1 MAVYVNN
8 ITVDT
13 GSNFYRDFYLD
24 DIDGN
29 PIDLTGYTGK
39 SEIRKHP
46 ESVGVAATFTLAF
59 VDRTSG
65 RIRLSLDKYVTE
77 KIKPGRYAYDVMFT
91 DSSNKKSIV
100 IEGMFY
106 AAEDYT
112 PISECIKTVYTNN
125 SFGAISEDGAH
136 NSGIGA
142 NLTQTTIDDIGE
154 YGIVAFGHYS
164 QQCLDLPN
172 LTTKFQDS
180 TYMQKIQNY
189 LQMGGVVF
197 YIGEYGS
204 CGSTAAHNT
213 RLGLLGTSM
222 RLIDITSAGTNATL
236 LLTNS
241 AAASFPATWSHN
253 AVGQIELNSG
263 TALYGF
269 NQSTVTVAY
278 EKIGNGVIVLVADS
292 NGSTKTPSTG
302 HYNGFRALVIEG

>member
-24 DIDGN
+24 DVDGN

-65 RIRLSLDKYVTE
+65 RIRLSLDRYVTE

-112 PISECIKTVYTNN
+112 PVSECIKTVYTNN

-136 NSGIGA
+136 DSGIGA

-164 QQCLDLPN
+164 QQCKDLPN

-197 YIGEYGS
+197 YIGEYNG
-204 CGSTAAHNT
+204 CGNTAAHNT

-222 RLIDITSAGTNATL
+222 RLNNEVLSISSASLTL
-236 LLTNS
+236 TGQVAS
-241 AAASFPATWSHN
+241 SFPATWSHN
-253 AVGQIELNSG
+253 ATNTIEVNSG
-263 TALYGF
+263 TAIYSSGS
-269 NQSTVTVAY
+269 NVTVAY
-278 EKIGNGVIVLVADS
+278 EKIGNGVIVLVGDS
-292 NGSTKTPSTG
+292 NGSTKTPSTIT
-302 HYNGFRALVIEG
+302 L

>member
-24 DIDGN
+24 DVDGN

-65 RIRLSLDKYVTE
+65 RIRLSLDRYVTE

-136 NSGIGA
+136 DSGIGA

-154 YGIVAFGHYS
+154 YGIVAFGHYDNS
-164 QQCLDLPN
+164 CTNLPN

-180 TYMQKIQNY
+180 GYMQKIQNY

-197 YIGEYGS
+197 YIGEYNG
-204 CGSTAAHNT
+204 CGDTAAHNT

-222 RLIDITSAGTNATL
+222 RLNNVNIGGGAASLTL
-236 LLTNS
+236 TGQVAS
-241 AAASFPATWSHN
+241 SFPATWSHN
-253 AVGQIELNSG
+253 ATNTLEVNSG
-263 TALYGF
+263 TAIYSSG
-269 NQSTVTVAY
+269 NDATVAY
-278 EKIGNGVIVLVADS
+278 EKIGNGVIVLVGDS
-292 NGSTKTPSTG
+292 NGSSKTPSTG
-302 HYNGFRALVIEG
+302 HYNGFRALVLEG